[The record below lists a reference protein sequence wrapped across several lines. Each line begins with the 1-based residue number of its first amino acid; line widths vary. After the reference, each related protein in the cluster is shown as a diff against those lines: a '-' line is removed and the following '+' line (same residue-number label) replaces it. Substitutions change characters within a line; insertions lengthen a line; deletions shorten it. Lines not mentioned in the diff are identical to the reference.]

1 MVRSVVENSDLARC
15 LLCHNAP
22 CAAKC
27 PSMDPARLLRSLRF
41 QNQAGAAL
49 RLPQA
54 DVCADCAAPCE
65 AACPTQVP
73 IARILTCLRAGR
85 PHFEPAPGA
94 ESVDLSCDLF
104 GVTLENPFFPSRRSR
119 KSRRS

>member
-41 QNQAGAAL
+41 QNQAGAA
-49 RLPQA
+49 
-54 DVCADCAAPCE
+54 
-65 AACPTQVP
+65 CPTQVP

-94 ESVDLSCDLF
+94 ESVDL
-104 GVTLENPFFPSRRSR
+104 
-119 KSRRS
+119 